1 MAVVEQRSGTGLA
14 LRAVVAL
21 AITVAVIAPVLTV
34 ASWAA
39 QDTGTSLAFVESER
53 RGIEYLRAAT
63 RLLGELVKAQ
73 SAAVG
78 GEPVD
83 TSRLQTELTAVEG
96 VDAKLGDDLNTRPRF
111 VEVRNAVRD
120 LTQQPGG
127 AGLEAFQ
134 RWSKAVDLTIALARR
149 VGDTSKL
156 ILNPNL
162 DSYYLM
168 DAGLLRLP
176 DIIQGAGQLADLL
189 TITAGKRTPLDEV
202 RAAVARDRIATAAA
216 AVNLG
221 LGKVVDVTG
230 SRRVSSALLAPVDQF
245 GAAVDALAPPVA
257 VAMMPPLPDNV
268 AAAAVG
274 VRDSALRLSDV
285 VLGELD
291 ALLADRGDDL
301 STRRV
306 YIALAAAVGVLVG
319 AAVGVL
325 AWRRRRGAD
334 RGDRGA
340 APSAGRPGGSGHA
353 GYSPYAQGSLGAAA
367 QDPAVAAFGGPPRAP
382 VGTR

>member
-1 MAVVEQRSGTGLA
+1 LAVVEQRSGTGLA
-14 LRAVVAL
+14 LRGVVAL
-21 AITVAVIAPVLTV
+21 VMTALVIAPVLTV

-39 QDTGTSLAFVESER
+39 QDTGDSLAFVDAER
-53 RGIEYLRAAT
+53 QGVEYLKPLT

-78 GEPVD
+78 GEAVD
-83 TSRLQTELTAVEG
+83 TGQIQAAMSAVEQA
-96 VDAKLGDDLNTRPRF
+96 DAKLGGDLSAHPRF
-111 VEVRNAVRD
+111 AEVRNAVRD
-120 LTQQPGG
+120 LSQQPGG
-127 AGLEAFQ
+127 AGLDAFQ
-134 RWSKAVDLTIALARR
+134 RWAKAVDLTIALARR

-156 ILNPNL
+156 ILDPAL
-162 DSYYLM
+162 DTYYLM
-168 DAGLLRLP
+168 DASLLRLP
-176 DIIQGAGQLADLL
+176 DVIQGAGQLADLL
-189 TITAGKRTPLDEV
+189 AITAGKRTPLDEV

-230 SRRVSSALLAPVDQF
+230 SRRVSSALLSPVDQF
-245 GAAVDALAPPVA
+245 GAAVDALAPPLA
-257 VAMMPPLPDNV
+257 VVTMPPLPDNV

-274 VRDSALRLSDV
+274 VRDSAQRLSQV

-291 ALLADRGDDL
+291 ALLADRSGGL
-301 STRRV
+301 SRQRV

-325 AWRRRRGAD
+325 AWRRRRDPDAVPAGPAP
-334 RGDRGA
+334 GQPA
-340 APSAGRPGGSGHA
+340 ARQAGPRYPGYP
-353 GYSPYAQGSLGAAA
+353 GYGRDEDAAI
-367 QDPAVAAFGGPPRAP
+367 AAMTGPPRAP